1 MSDFKDRVK
10 QELDVFFNLDEFA
23 EEIVY
28 GSSVIRAVVDFAE
41 NLKMDGSSA
50 TQEATIQV
58 KKDDVSDPSFGDLVV
73 FSGKNWSVER
83 VTSGDDETWTIA
95 IRRDERVRFRN

>member
-10 QELDVFFNLDEFA
+10 QELNVFFNLDEFA

-28 GSSVIRAVVDFAE
+28 GSSVIRAVVDFVE
-41 NLKMDGSSA
+41 NLKMDGSNVM
-50 TQEATIQV
+50 QEGMIQI
-58 KKDDVSDPSFGDLVV
+58 KKDDVPDPAFGDLVV
-73 FSGKNWSVER
+73 FGGKNWIVER
-83 VTSGDDETWTIA
+83 VTLGDDETWTIA